1 MSTKLMLIVCL
12 FLVGLFNDVS
22 SETCTFIF
30 YRQVKTEIRCGR
42 FGWQICTQY
51 KTVSST
57 GTRPCNMTTT
67 TSIPINGGWTEFEET
82 EITEC
87 SASCGN
93 GTQYRTLTRNC
104 TNPAPSNGGSDCE
117 GNATRIEIIYCNSQ
131 TCPVNGG
138 WTEYQETGNR
148 TECSTSCGTG
158 TQIRTLSRNCT
169 NPVPSGGGLD
179 CEGDST
185 ITEMVNCTGEP
196 CPVHGGWS
204 DWSEWEEYDE
214 CSALCGTGKM
224 DQWRTR
230 TCNNPAPAFGG
241 ADCIDVSLENRTVEC
256 NTDDCGDLCPL
267 NAVKYFPHPNNTKR
281 FYQCDNG
288 VAKLRNCAPST
299 VWSQAVLTC
308 IHPCVPDDDC
318 SNGKPLTADPTDC
331 TKFYYCNFGER
342 CGSAV
347 SCALGLVFNR
357 ATTNCDFPYNV
368 PGCGSR

>member
-196 CPVHGGWS
+196 CP
-204 DWSEWEEYDE
+204 
-214 CSALCGTGKM
+214 
-224 DQWRTR
+224 
-230 TCNNPAPAFGG
+230 
-241 ADCIDVSLENRTVEC
+241 
-256 NTDDCGDLCPL
+256 DLCPL